1 MRRFLLVGLTG
12 GIATGKSTVSQM
24 FAHLGAKVVDADLL
38 AREVVMPGQPA
49 LAEIV
54 AEFGRGC
61 AAARRPPGQKA
72 PRRHRLRDPERR
84 KRLEQITHPAIHVR
98 QQRVLSV
105 YEEEAFEGI
114 VLWDAAVLIESGG
127 AKRMDKLV
135 VVLTDPAT
143 ELARLM
149 ARDGMGEEEAR
160 GRIATQMPV
169 ADKAKL
175 ADYVIDN
182 SGTRAET
189 ERQVRE
195 VYKQLLADLKT
206 ARAAGR

>member
-1 MRRFLLVGLTG
+1 
-12 GIATGKSTVSQM
+12 
-24 FAHLGAKVVDADLL
+24 
-38 AREVVMPGQPA
+38 
-49 LAEIV
+49 
-54 AEFGRGC
+54 
-61 AAARRPPGQKA
+61 
-72 PRRHRLRDPERR
+72 
-84 KRLEQITHPAIHVR
+84 
-98 QQRVLSV
+98 
-105 YEEEAFEGI
+105 

-127 AKRMDKLV
+127 HTRMDKLV

-143 ELARLM
+143 EHARLM
-149 ARDGMGEEEAR
+149 ARDGMGDEEAR

-195 VYKQLLADLKT
+195 VYKQLLADLKA

>member
-49 LAEIV
+49 LDEIV
-54 AEFGRGC
+54 TEFGH
-61 AAARRPPGQKA
+61 AVLQPDGQLDRK
-72 PRRHRLRDPERR
+72 RLGAIVFSDPERR
-84 KRLEQITHPAIHVR
+84 RRLEQITHPAIHMR

-105 YEEEAFEGI
+105 FEEEAFEGI

-127 AKRMDKLV
+127 HTRMDKLV
-135 VVLTDPAT
+135 VVLTDPDT
-143 ELARLM
+143 ERVRLM
-149 ARDGMGEEEAR
+149 AREGMGDEEAR

-182 SGTRAET
+182 SGTRADT
-189 ERQVRE
+189 ERQVRA
-195 VYKQLLADLKT
+195 VYQQLLADLKT
-206 ARAAGR
+206 ARAAAR

>member
-1 MRRFLLVGLTG
+1 MMCCSPT
-12 GIATGKSTVSQM
+12 ATWTESASAPSSSATPS
-24 FAHLGAKVVDADLL
+24 
-38 AREVVMPGQPA
+38 
-49 LAEIV
+49 AESASSRSRI
-54 AEFGRGC
+54 
-61 AAARRPPGQKA
+61 
-72 PRRHRLRDPERR
+72 
-84 KRLEQITHPAIHVR
+84 PAIYVR

-149 ARDGMGEEEAR
+149 ARDGMGDEEAR

-189 ERQVRE
+189 ERQVRQ

>member
-1 MRRFLLVGLTG
+1 PSRSTSSPGPTGPRHEALPPRGTGVRWHHLGAGRGREREMRRFLLVGLTG

-49 LAEIV
+49 LAEIA
-54 AEFGRGC
+54 AEFGADVLQPDGHLDR
-61 AAARRPPGQKA
+61 K
-72 PRRHRLRDPERR
+72 RLGAIVFSDPERR
-84 KRLEQITHPAIHVR
+84 RRLEQITHPAIYVR

-127 AKRMDKLV
+127 HKRMDKLV

-143 ELARLM
+143 ELDRLM
-149 ARDGMGEEEAR
+149 MRD
-160 GRIATQMPV
+160 
-169 ADKAKL
+169 
-175 ADYVIDN
+175 
-182 SGTRAET
+182 
-189 ERQVRE
+189 
-195 VYKQLLADLKT
+195 
-206 ARAAGR
+206 

>member
-12 GIATGKSTVSQM
+12 AIATGKSTVSAM

-49 LAEIV
+49 FAEIV
-54 AEFGRGC
+54 EEFGPAVL
-61 AAARRPPGQKA
+61 AADGQLDRK
-72 PRRHRLRDPERR
+72 RLGAIVFADPERR
-84 KRLEQITHPAIHVR
+84 KRLEAITHPAIHAR
-98 QQRVLSV
+98 QQRILSV

-114 VLWDAAVLIESGG
+114 VLWDAALLVEAGG
-127 AKRMDKLV
+127 YKKMDRLV
-135 VVLTDPAT
+135 VVFADPAT
-143 ELARLM
+143 ELRRLM
-149 ARDGMGEEEAR
+149 ARDGMSEEEAR

-182 SGTRAET
+182 SGSRAET

-195 VYKQLLADLKT
+195 AYAELLGDLK
-206 ARAAGR
+206 AVLAGGR